1 VPFNDG
7 KTPLGPFLAVL
18 VVYGVMVM
26 TKSWQK
32 LGKMRIV
39 VNIFEEKRK
48 PLNPNA
54 GMAGKDSGAVT
65 SMDRT
70 LEIWGAHKGGFHT
83 RWIRLLRRR

>member
-1 VPFNDG
+1 
-7 KTPLGPFLAVL
+7 
-18 VVYGVMVM
+18 
-26 TKSWQK
+26 
-32 LGKMRIV
+32 MRIV
-39 VNIFEEKRK
+39 VNIFEGKRK

-83 RWIRLLRRR
+83 R